1 MDVVTSTILASF
13 QAIPYATPV
22 AVGGLFFSMFC
33 VKKFISDQKRRNAR
47 LPPGVVFFFLFFS
60 LFCRFP
66 SLFCPLLVRKFHGV
80 CVIKGSDTDL
90 MMMN

>member
-22 AVGGLFFSMFC
+22 GVGGLFFSMFC

-47 LPPGVVFFFLFFS
+47 LPPGVVFFSYFS
-60 LFCRFP
+60 LFFVGFFFVLSFTCKKI
-66 SLFCPLLVRKFHGV
+66 SWGLC
-80 CVIKGSDTDL
+80 
-90 MMMN
+90 N